1 MSRSSSG
8 TSPLGVPNPVIFPM
22 VIDPLVPVGAPLM
35 TPVIKSLASLSLEE
49 LE

>member
-8 TSPLGVPNPVIFPM
+8 TSPLGIPNPAIIPM
-22 VIDPLVPVGAPLM
+22 DIDPLVPVGAPLV
-35 TPVIKSLASLSLEE
+35 TPIIRSFASLSLEE